1 MASKCSQIVLCLIKC
16 GQTTWQRDHRLH
28 GSTGLPMSD
37 AGRAAINAEASRLAG
52 ASPST
57 IHHPPDEAATETAQ
71 IIAQEVGTKLKVNDD
86 LADPDL
92 GLLEGMLEQRFAE
105 QHPKRYKQWEGD
117 PLSFVPPEGEPFADA
132 RARIF
137 LTLGKLLKKSRA
149 AELGI
154 VLHPIGFGLLRCW
167 LAEKP
172 SSDLMKMIESGRRV
186 ERYAM
191 APGVLERLVE
201 TARAELAGS

>member
-1 MASKCSQIVLCLIKC
+1 M
-16 GQTTWQRDHRLH
+16 
-28 GSTGLPMSD
+28 
-37 AGRAAINAEASRLAG
+37 RLAG

-117 PLSFVPPEGEPFADA
+117 PLSLVPPEGEPFADA

-154 VLHPIGFGLLRCW
+154 ELDWSFEQDSFRQFDDMYDLECGRSLLGLYTRNF
-167 LAEKP
+167 AAYYR
-172 SSDLMKMIESGRRV
+172 SGVYDV
-186 ERYAM
+186 E
-191 APGVLERLVE
+191 VTTL
-201 TARAELAGS
+201 